1 MHIALWAYICRY
13 TLAPGSDH
21 WFVFCCASDLVV
33 LSPRLSV
40 ASRED
45 EEGTQRLLSSGGR
58 WRCSAVTRSL
68 RPRDVGTWV
77 SWTWGRSVGWDLV
90 EKRRGATTSGGQ
102 VADPSTQGAVGSHQV
117 PASQWPLVPW
127 LLLLPG
133 VQGDG
138 RRIWV
143 WVLKF
148 LGERLCSGSC
158 LNVPQ
163 AGSRPAS
170 SLWYKGL
177 AIYCEDQRAS
187 VFLSEGDEE
196 GGGGGVCVLKTGK
209 RVTAH
214 SEVLRKMLWV

>member
-13 TLAPGSDH
+13 SLTPGSDH
-21 WFVFCCASDLVV
+21 W
-33 LSPRLSV
+33 SV

-68 RPRDVGTWV
+68 HPRDVGTWV

-102 VADPSTQGAVGSHQV
+102 VADPSTQGVVGSHQV
-117 PASQWPLVPW
+117 PASQWPLVLW

-170 SLWYKGL
+170 SLWYKGHLLWGSASFSPSEWRWWGRWGRRCLCLKNWKTSDCSLWSSQKDAVSVVNGNL
-177 AIYCEDQRAS
+177 ALHA
-187 VFLSEGDEE
+187 
-196 GGGGGVCVLKTGK
+196 
-209 RVTAH
+209 
-214 SEVLRKMLWV
+214 W